1 VILRTFAKN
10 RISAS
15 VFEIITICAF
25 FLLGLLSSHDF
36 MEVPAAMSIV
46 LLITITLM
54 LYSAL
59 KSWLNNWAIPVLL
72 VIIVSMDFLSNH
84 TEAFNYRNYAYG
96 MDYDKSKAEP
106 YTIANIREVSTNDSL
121 NEVTRNQYIQTLE
134 NWKKRTG
141 EDKPKLV
148 ILNSSGGGSRS
159 ALWTMTVLA
168 NCDEELDGKLN
179 LHLQMMTGA
188 SGGMVGAAYYRE
200 LLLRQQ
206 KGQITSLSDDRYQKN
221 IGKDMLNKLSFM
233 ATTND
238 IFIRYQKCQFE
249 GNTYTKDR
257 GFAFESQLH
266 ENTNYAMDHTLGYY
280 REYEESGT
288 IPTMIFSPTI
298 INDGRRLLMSSQPLN
313 FLTGNY
319 ESDSNVDLANENIDF
334 LSFFGQQQAE
344 NIRFSSVLRASATFP
359 MVMPMVT
366 MPTEPQIQLMDA
378 GIRDNYG
385 GKTTMQ
391 FLHVMSD
398 WIKENTSGV
407 IILQIRDT
415 KKILEN
421 TTYTHF
427 SFMDKL
433 TMPFGNMYKNF
444 PRVQDF
450 NQEELM
456 RVAKESHSFPI
467 DCISFN
473 LREKKEDRISLSWH
487 LTKDEKEKIKKA
499 FQSSLNTRAFENLK
513 RLL

>member
-1 VILRTFAKN
+1 MI
-10 RISAS
+10 
-15 VFEIITICAF
+15 
-25 FLLGLLSSHDF
+25 
-36 MEVPAAMSIV
+36 
-46 LLITITLM
+46 
-54 LYSAL
+54 
-59 KSWLNNWAIPVLL
+59 
-72 VIIVSMDFLSNH
+72 
-84 TEAFNYRNYAYG
+84 
-96 MDYDKSKAEP
+96 
-106 YTIANIREVSTNDSL
+106 
-121 NEVTRNQYIQTLE
+121 
-134 NWKKRTG
+134 
-141 EDKPKLV
+141 
-148 ILNSSGGGSRS
+148 
-159 ALWTMTVLA
+159 
-168 NCDEELDGKLN
+168 
-179 LHLQMMTGA
+179 TGA

-221 IGKDMLNKLSFM
+221 MGKDMLNKLSFM

-238 IFIRYQKCQFE
+238 IFLRYQKCEFN
-249 GNTYTKDR
+249 GHSYTKDR

-266 ENTNYAMDHTLGYY
+266 ENTDYAMDHTLGYY
-280 REYEESGT
+280 RKFEESGI

-298 INDGRRLLMSSQPLN
+298 INDGRRLLISSQPIN

-319 ESDSNVDLANENIDF
+319 DASSDADLSNENIDF
-334 LSFFGQQQAE
+334 LTFFDQQKAE
-344 NIRFSSVLRASATFP
+344 DVRFSSVLRASATFP
-359 MVMPMVT
+359 FVMPMVT

-385 GKTTMQ
+385 GKTTME
-391 FLHVMSD
+391 FLSVMSD
-398 WIKENTSGV
+398 WIKANTSGV

-427 SFMDKL
+427 SFIDKL

-456 RVAKESHSFPI
+456 RIGEESFDFPI
-467 DCISFN
+467 DQISFN

-487 LTKDEKEKIKKA
+487 LTKDEKKKIKKA
-499 FQSSLNTRAFENLK
+499 FRSSLNTKAFENLK